1 MTNPETLARL
11 ARVRGIMFDIDGCLV
26 ISDGPSG
33 QGGSVLPGAKEA
45 IDQAR
50 ATGRTVCV
58 FTNGSAQKPEDIA
71 VLLRNFGL
79 DVRDE
84 EVLTPAVVAAEVMKE
99 RFGDKPLIV
108 FGGEGVLHDF
118 NKRGLNV
125 VDLES
130 AFAGVPTN
138 AAAVVVGWDIDFGR
152 AKLQVAAEAIVG
164 GAELFCTSDAPM
176 FASHERLNVG
186 VSGFIVT
193 GLSHV
198 TSTPYSVLG
207 KPSAEAMAVVSRVL
221 GAPPEEILV
230 IGDDLYL
237 ESSMARQ
244 AGAVAGLVLTGTSTL
259 AALAEAPADIVPDVV
274 VNTMNELV
282 ALFAE
287 ADHANASASRPSS

>member
-1 MTNPETLARL
+1 MTNPEILARL

-71 VLLRNFGL
+71 QLLRDFNL

-99 RFGDKPLIV
+99 RFGTKPLLV

-118 NKRGLNV
+118 HKRGLNV

-130 AFAGVPTN
+130 AFAGTPTN
-138 AAAVVVGWDIDFGR
+138 AAAVVIGWDIDFGR
-152 AKLQVAAEAIVG
+152 AKLQIAAEAIVG

-198 TSTPYSVLG
+198 TGVAYNVLG
-207 KPSAEAMAVVSRVL
+207 KPSAEAMDVVSRVL
-221 GAPPEEILV
+221 GAAPEEILV
-230 IGDDLYL
+230 IGDDINL
-237 ESSMARQ
+237 ESAMARR

-259 AALAEAPADIVPDVV
+259 AKLAEAPADVAPEIV
-274 VNTMNELV
+274 VNSMSELV
-282 ALFAE
+282 DMFAE
-287 ADHANASASRPSS
+287 ADKARALTSR